1 MSVHIDRGRLLM
13 QQGRLDQAVREFRS
27 ALIEDPGNATA
38 HGCMALC
45 LSDLGRY
52 DEAERAAVEAVRH
65 GPEQDIGHYALGAI
79 ALERDRLEEAH
90 RAASEAL
97 RIDPTDAFNF
107 GLMARVHIASDR
119 WEEARKAAEAGLR
132 CDPAHVQC
140 LNLHSLALQQL
151 GRPAEARAVIEAAL
165 ARDPENAATHSTA
178 GWAALKA
185 GDPAKA
191 LQHFKE
197 ALRIDPSLDHARSGV
212 VESIKAKNLLY
223 AMILR
228 YFFWMG
234 RLSKRAQWTVII
246 GGVIGFRVL
255 RQVARTNPSLAAWIW
270 PVLIAYVVFVFLTW
284 TAESL
289 SNLLLRLHPFGRL
302 ALTREE
308 IVASNCVGACIAAAL
323 AAVVWWAITK
333 SEAALVTTAGALFF
347 TIPVAAVFGC
357 QAGWRRRVAGIF
369 AMVLGAVGIAT
380 LALWLAGPTG
390 SAGKTALASLGVIF
404 ALGVVGAPWLA
415 NALLLSGRRR

>member
-1 MSVHIDRGRLLM
+1 
-13 QQGRLDQAVREFRS
+13 
-27 ALIEDPGNATA
+27 
-38 HGCMALC
+38 
-45 LSDLGRY
+45 
-52 DEAERAAVEAVRH
+52 
-65 GPEQDIGHYALGAI
+65 
-79 ALERDRLEEAH
+79 
-90 RAASEAL
+90 
-97 RIDPTDAFNF
+97 
-107 GLMARVHIASDR
+107 MARVHIAGDR
-119 WEEARKAAEAGLR
+119 WEEAREAAEAGLR

-165 ARDPENAATHSTA
+165 ARDPENASTQATA

-197 ALRIDPSLDHARSGV
+197 ALRIDPTLDHARSGV
-212 VESIKAKNLLY
+212 VESIKAKNFLY

-323 AAVVWWAITK
+323 AALLWWAVTK
-333 SEAALVTTAGALFF
+333 DEAALTATAGALFF
-347 TIPVAAVFGC
+347 TIPVSAVFGMSGRMAPPC
-357 QAGWRRRVAGIF
+357 RRALRGAARSRGNRHPRAVARRADGAAGKSA
-369 AMVLGAVGIAT
+369 LGALGIVFVIGV
-380 LALWLAGPTG
+380 LA
-390 SAGKTALASLGVIF
+390 
-404 ALGVVGAPWLA
+404 APWLA